1 MALIEVSDLSRTFK
15 VRGRAPVEAVTD
27 LSLSIEAGEMVG
39 YVGPNGAGK
48 STTIKM
54 LTGILVPTS
63 GTVRVS
69 GVDPSR
75 QRKELA
81 RRIGV
86 GFGQRSQLW
95 WDLPLKDSF
104 ELLKAIYRVSTPDFT
119 TRLAEC

>member
-1 MALIEVSDLSRTFK
+1 
-15 VRGRAPVEAVTD
+15 
-27 LSLSIEAGEMVG
+27 
-39 YVGPNGAGK
+39 
-48 STTIKM
+48 M

-86 GFGQRSQLW
+86 VFGQTIHKGS
-95 WDLPLKDSF
+95 
-104 ELLKAIYRVSTPDFT
+104 
-119 TRLAEC
+119 AECYTE